1 MALYDN
7 KLWLLSHIRDSFIS
21 TDDTGMSELV
31 LIGDDLPKQ
40 LADNLDWY
48 RDPDDSDDDE
58 DDMNREPYEMHLD
71 MDFEVRRQRS
81 NTAVRLEKMDI
92 AKKRAAKV
100 KHIKWE
106 VSATAPTTEELDN
119 LFVRKDIKQNQ
130 TVGKKSLLS
139 EQLEKCTNLPQ
150 NPYIEYA
157 KFDGSAQIGIL
168 TRKYKIFLTMLPEE
182 HRNYPMIVS
191 CIATAKIEELIGF
204 ILLKCSTIH
213 GDFPLKPVSHYGLY
227 ITEEDGEVDHDFP
240 NLDPKECVAKFG
252 FTCLG
257 LVEHKQI
264 TKNVSFESSQILIQN
279 ESAEDINISIHR
291 KIKGDEAKQITAN
304 MHLMKVHA
312 TAMEAPLY
320 QSYRVYIVN
329 KMRAKAEIQLGISG
343 EKIEIDPLQQK
354 NTKFTFVRQKP
365 VSHHIDSVAWCE
377 VTDTKSSGTT
387 FRVVYSSSFGN
398 NGASSNVNANVTQSP
413 TLQTSTSF
421 KHYDFE
427 ADHNTAEEIVQKIN
441 LILELRSSGSRKEY
455 LASRERKQKR
465 KTLHTNK

>member
-7 KLWLLSHIRDSFIS
+7 KLWLLSHIRNSFIS
-21 TDDTGMSELV
+21 TDDTGMSEIV
-31 LIGDDLPKQ
+31 MVRDDVPKE
-40 LADNLDWY
+40 LADKLDWC
-48 RDPDDSDDDE
+48 RDPEDSDDDE
-58 DDMNREPYEMHLD
+58 DDMTREPYDMHLD
-71 MDFEVRRQRS
+71 MDLEVHRQRS

-100 KHIKWE
+100 KNIKWE
-106 VSATAPTTEELDN
+106 VSPVPPSSEELSEI
-119 LFVRKDIKQNQ
+119 FVRKDLRTKDK
-130 TVGKKSLLS
+130 TVKKSLLS
-139 EQLEKCTNLPQ
+139 KQLERCTNLPQ
-150 NPYIEYA
+150 NPYMEYA
-157 KFDGSAQIGIL
+157 KFDGSAQVGIL
-168 TRKYKIFLTMLPEE
+168 TRKYRIYLTMLPEE

-257 LVEHKQI
+257 LVEHKYI
-264 TKNVSFESSQILIQN
+264 SKNVSFESSRMLIQN
-279 ESAEDINISIHR
+279 GSFEDDISNSD
-291 KIKGDEAKQITAN
+291 KPKADEAKQITAN
-304 MHLMKVHA
+304 MHLMKVH
-312 TAMEAPLY
+312 TKAMEAPLY

-354 NTKFTFVRQKP
+354 NSKFTFVRQKA

-387 FRVVYSSSFGN
+387 FRVVYSSSFDTNSTGPN
-398 NGASSNVNANVTQSP
+398 SNVNVTQSP

-441 LILELRSSGSRKEY
+441 LILELRSSASRKEY
-455 LASRERKQKR
+455 IASRERKQR
-465 KTLHTNK
+465 RNFYSNK

>member
-1 MALYDN
+1 MALYNN

-31 LIGDDLPKQ
+31 MVGDEVPKQ
-40 LADNLDWY
+40 LADKLDCY
-48 RDPDDSDDDE
+48 RDPEDSEDDE
-58 DDMNREPYEMHLD
+58 DISQESYDFHLD
-71 MDFEVRRQRS
+71 MDFEVQRQRS
-81 NTAVRLEKMDI
+81 NTAVRLEKLDN

-100 KHIKWE
+100 KNIKWE
-106 VSATAPTTEELDN
+106 FCSVPPSEQELTD
-119 LFVRKDIKQNQ
+119 LFVRKEPRKNVLS
-130 TVGKKSLLS
+130 TKKSLLS
-139 EQLEKCTNLPQ
+139 EKLEQCTNLPQ

-157 KFDGSAQIGIL
+157 KFDGSAQVGIL

-182 HRNYPMIVS
+182 HRNYPMTVS

-240 NLDPKECVAKFG
+240 NLDPKESVAKFG

-264 TKNVSFESSQILIQN
+264 TKNVSFESSQTMIQI
-279 ESAEDINISIHR
+279 D
-291 KIKGDEAKQITAN
+291 GTQQITAN
-304 MHLMKVHA
+304 MHLMKVHT

-354 NTKFTFVRQKP
+354 NSKFTFVRQKP

-377 VTDTKSSGTT
+377 VTDTKSSGTA
-387 FRVVYSSSFGN
+387 FRVVYSSSFGGN
-398 NGASSNVNANVTQSP
+398 TANANVASTQSP
-413 TLQTSTSF
+413 ILQTSTSF

-455 LASRERKQKR
+455 LASKERKQR
-465 KTLHTNK
+465 RRSFHSNK

>member
-1 MALYDN
+1 MALYNN

-31 LIGDDLPKQ
+31 MVGDDVPKQ
-40 LADNLDWY
+40 LADKLDCY
-48 RDPDDSDDDE
+48 RDPEDSEDDE
-58 DDMNREPYEMHLD
+58 DTSHESYDFHLD
-71 MDFEVRRQRS
+71 VDFEVQRQRS
-81 NTAVRLEKMDI
+81 NTAVRLEKLDN

-100 KHIKWE
+100 KNIKWE
-106 VSATAPTTEELDN
+106 FSPVRPTEQELGE
-119 LFVRKDIKQNQ
+119 LFVRKEPKKNVSN
-130 TVGKKSLLS
+130 TRKSLLS
-139 EQLEKCTNLPQ
+139 EKLEQCTNLPQ

-157 KFDGSAQIGIL
+157 KFDGSAQVGIL

-182 HRNYPMIVS
+182 HRNYPMTVS

-240 NLDPKECVAKFG
+240 NLDPKESVAKFG

-264 TKNVSFESSQILIQN
+264 TKNVSFESSQTIIQH
-279 ESAEDINISIHR
+279 EGSDEINKISSKLHM
-291 KIKGDEAKQITAN
+291 DDAQQITAN

-354 NTKFTFVRQKP
+354 NSKFTFVRQKP

-377 VTDTKSSGTT
+377 VTDTKSSGTA
-387 FRVVYSSSFGN
+387 FRVVYSSSFG
-398 NGASSNVNANVTQSP
+398 GGGGSTNVNVNG
-413 TLQTSTSF
+413 
-421 KHYDFE
+421 KC
-427 ADHNTAEEIVQKIN
+427 
-441 LILELRSSGSRKEY
+441 RG
-455 LASRERKQKR
+455 
-465 KTLHTNK
+465 NKGQVFM

>member
-7 KLWLLSHIRDSFIS
+7 KLWLLSHIRNSFIS
-21 TDDTGMSELV
+21 TDDTGMSEIV
-31 LIGDDLPKQ
+31 MVGEDISKE
-40 LADNLDWY
+40 LADKLDLY
-48 RDPDDSDDDE
+48 RDPDDTDDD
-58 DDMNREPYEMHLD
+58 DDDISREPYDMHLH
-71 MDFEVRRQRS
+71 MDFEVHRQRS

-92 AKKRAAKV
+92 AKKRAARV
-100 KHIKWE
+100 KNIKWE
-106 VSATAPTTEELDN
+106 TSSIPPSSEELDN
-119 LFVRKDIKQNQ
+119 LFVRKEVKTNPNL
-130 TVGKKSLLS
+130 GKKSLLS
-139 EQLEKCTNLPQ
+139 EQLELCTNLPQ

-157 KFDGSAQIGIL
+157 KFDGSAQVGIL

-257 LVEHKQI
+257 LVERKQI
-264 TKNVSFESSQILIQN
+264 SKNVSFESSQILIQN
-279 ESAEDINISIHR
+279 ELVEEVNSIGN
-291 KIKGDEAKQITAN
+291 KPKLDEAKQITAN

-354 NTKFTFVRQKP
+354 NSKFTFVRQKP

-398 NGASSNVNANVTQSP
+398 NGAMNSNFSVTQSP

-455 LASRERKQKR
+455 LASRERKQR
-465 KTLHTNK
+465 RRSFHSNK